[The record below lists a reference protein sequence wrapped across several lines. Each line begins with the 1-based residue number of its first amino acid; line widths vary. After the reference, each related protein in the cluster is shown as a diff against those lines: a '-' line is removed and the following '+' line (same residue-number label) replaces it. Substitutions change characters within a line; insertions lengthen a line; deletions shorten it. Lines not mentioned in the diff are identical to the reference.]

1 MIKQMEWKKHGLL
14 FDALASPI
22 QNHISHA
29 QAAHAVV
36 MDQVTRVYFSGR
48 DSIDSDGNYTSAT
61 YWVEV
66 QTASP
71 LEIVRFCNHPVL
83 EKGKRGHFDEHGIYP
98 FSTIDHEG
106 KVYGFYGGWARPR
119 AVPFNVAIGMCVS
132 RDGGL
137 TFERKHKGPILPAL
151 KDEPFIISGPKI
163 RRFGDRFYLFYI
175 AGSKWIIHDEKPE
188 PIYRIRLA
196 VSEDLISWTRIG
208 EDLIPSSFKDEAQ
221 ASPDVFQ
228 HDDGFVMLFSYR
240 QARDYRGRDGS
251 YRMGVAESK
260 DLINWTRRTD
270 LDVLEPGPNGTEDSD
285 QIAYPHHVEMAGK
298 RYVFYLGNGVGRNG
312 LLLSSLEIC

>member
-1 MIKQMEWKKHGLL
+1 MIEKMRWEKHGLL
-14 FDALASPI
+14 FDALDSPI
-22 QNHISHA
+22 PHHISHA

-36 MDQVTRVYFSGR
+36 LGDLTRVYFSGR
-48 DSIDSDGNYTSAT
+48 DSKDTDGNYTSAT

-66 QTASP
+66 RTESP
-71 LEIVRFCNHPVL
+71 LEITGFSDGPVL
-83 EKGKRGHFDEHGIYP
+83 EKGGRGHFDEHGIYP
-98 FSTIDHEG
+98 FSTIEYES
-106 KVYGFYGGWARPR
+106 KIYGFYGGWSRPKT
-119 AVPFNVAIGMCVS
+119 VPFNVAIGMCVS
-132 RDGGL
+132 DDGGVSFRRL
-137 TFERKHKGPILPAL
+137 NKGPILPPQ

-163 RRFGDRFYLFYI
+163 RCFDGKFYLFYI
-175 AGSKWIIHDEKPE
+175 AGSKWITDEKKAE

-196 VSEDLISWTRIG
+196 VSEDLVSWTRVG
-208 EDLIPSSFKDEAQ
+208 EDLIPFSFEDEAQ

-228 HDDGFVMLFSYR
+228 HGDGFVMLFSYR

-251 YRMGVAESK
+251 YRMGIAESK
-260 DLINWTRRTD
+260 DLMNWNRRTD
-270 LDVLEPGPNGTEDSD
+270 LDVLEPGPNGREDSD